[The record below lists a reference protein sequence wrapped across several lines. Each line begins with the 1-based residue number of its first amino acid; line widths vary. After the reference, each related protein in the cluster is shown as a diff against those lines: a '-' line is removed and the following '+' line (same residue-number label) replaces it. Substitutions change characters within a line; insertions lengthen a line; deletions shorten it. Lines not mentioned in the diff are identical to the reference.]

1 MYEDEAWLNCH
12 PDDLWI
18 FDKLIVAKK
27 LGYICGPV
35 GIDVPKPGR
44 YIVRPCV
51 NIMGMGQGASI
62 EYLTEDTDALTK
74 YNVYTNNN
82 NKLGYF
88 WCEVFEGRHL
98 SVDYKTNPNQR
109 SIKQGLT
116 VEGFRSK
123 NNPLWKFD
131 KWVRINEYIKFPKV
145 LYALQGKYDCINCE
159 FIGNKLIEVH
169 LRPNHDIDDF
179 NEAIPVWNNESITPP
194 ENYIYVED
202 KDYNRIG
209 FFKR

>member
-35 GIDVPKPGR
+35 GVDVPKPGK

-51 NIMGMGQGASI
+51 NIMGMGQGASF

-74 YNVYTNNN
+74 YNVYTNNH

-131 KWVRINEYIKFPKV
+131 K
-145 LYALQGKYDCINCE
+145 CINCE
-159 FIGNKLIEVH
+159 FIGGKLIEVH
-169 LRPNHDIDDF
+169 LRPNHDIGDF
-179 NEAIPVWNNESITPP
+179 NEAIPVWNDELTIPP
-194 ENYIYVED
+194 KGYTYFED
-202 KDYNRIG
+202 EDYNRIG
-209 FFKR
+209 FFKK